1 MGDFF
6 VVIACVGPIFIG
18 LFWRWPWGST
28 TGSTRAGYGTSNAAG
43 PSSAILELYP
53 LTHAYSAP
61 VMLAALHRVV
71 RCPIMLSSTPHTGAD
86 VIADWDN
93 HSSTQP
99 TTTWRLFV
107 ELPTADSS
115 QVISYIRSCGW
126 QAWTSPD
133 GGQEPSWDGYLRA
146 VYALAAGGQTSPN
159 NTLPPPN
166 RTVLAHSPSDN
177 PTLHNPARV
186 PTGSVALPDSSGR
199 IAIISSS
206 GEPARDRPLQCRAA
220 QRLADCVRAAGRR
233 VTVITDSPGEWV
245 STTFTIV
252 VPREGGTTSD
262 EVEES
267 SVNSFFDA
275 AQRQSSARTSF
286 LHSHT
291 DTDLEIWDC
300 SDASITWAITHGS
313 AETIIDI
320 VRQTDSQ
327 RWREA
332 HTVMDAS
339 DLVRLIKR
347 SDTPGLLRAGG

>member
-43 PSSAILELYP
+43 QSSTIIELYP

-61 VMLAALHRVV
+61 VILAVLHCVV
-71 RCPIMLSSTPHTGAD
+71 CCPITLSSTAHTGAD
-86 VIADWDN
+86 VIAGWDN
-93 HSSTQP
+93 HSSAQP

-115 QVISYIRSCGW
+115 QVISYIHSCGW
-126 QAWTSPD
+126 QAWVSPD
-133 GGQEPSWDGYLRA
+133 AGQEPGWNGYLRD
-146 VYALAAGGQTSPN
+146 VRALAEDDLNSSDSQP
-159 NTLPPPN
+159 L
-166 RTVLAHSPSDN
+166 HSPASV
-177 PTLHNPARV
+177 A
-186 PTGSVALPDSSGR
+186 TGSVILPDSSGR
-199 IAIISSS
+199 IAIVSSS
-206 GEPARDRPLQCRAA
+206 AEPAGDRSLQCRAA

-245 STTFTIV
+245 STKFTIV
-252 VPREGGTTSD
+252 VPPNGGATSD
-262 EVEES
+262 SNAGERGLH
-267 SVNSFFDA
+267 SVFDA
-275 AQRQSSARTSF
+275 AHRQSSAGMGS
-286 LHSHT
+286 LKSQC

-300 SDASITWAITHGS
+300 SDSSITWAITRGS
-313 AETIIDI
+313 VETIIDI
-320 VRQTDSQ
+320 VRRPDSQ

-339 DLVRLIKR
+339 DVLRLIER
-347 SDTPGLLRAGG
+347 SDTPSLLRAGS